1 MIIGSNTVASTYEPP
16 AGPVWPDDP
25 VALLGAKLLW
35 LFDYNEATVVDGLVT
50 SILDAKGGVL
60 TLVDTTVARQPAA
73 VSESING
80 VTQQF
85 GRSTLATHGLCV
97 STAASGAPLIDT
109 GADLYVVHREGSP
122 ITLGGGGTTNVNGTI
137 VSSMTFSAGNV
148 PSFGFHTVSS
158 QSQRIVRIAKPTAT
172 AGIRGS
178 MTTGFAYVANEWCC
192 TRIRI
197 TTGMMQLY
205 RNGVFLVD
213 GSIAASTAVTPS
225 NGLGFGY
232 NGGPRSGGAGTASA
246 PLDFAYTFLTTPNLT
261 TQELRDVSTYV
272 SERFGV
278 ASYV

>member
-60 TLVDTTVARQPAA
+60 TLDDATVARQPAA

-85 GRSTLATHGLCV
+85 GRSTLATHGLRT
-97 STAASGAPLIDT
+97 STASAGDPLLQDAGAELFII
-109 GADLYVVHREGSP
+109 HREGSP
-122 ITLGGGGTTNVNGTI
+122 ITIGGAGTTVTGAI
-137 VSSMTFSAGNV
+137 VSSHTFTAVNANAL
-148 PSFGFHTVSS
+148 GFNTVSS
-158 QSQRIVRIAKPTAT
+158 QSQRSVRLSRAVGGLTL
-172 AGIRGS
+172 RGTLTS
-178 MTTGFAYVANEWCC
+178 GSAYAANEWCC
-192 TRIRI
+192 TRIRVEPNVVS
-197 TTGMMQLY
+197 LY
-205 RNGVFLVD
+205 RNGVFLAD
-213 GSIAASTAVTPS
+213 AALSASRNEPAHY
-225 NGLGFGY
+225 GLGFGY
-232 NGGPRSGGAGTASA
+232 AGAARSSGAGNASA
-246 PLDFAYTFLTTPNLT
+246 PLDIAYAFLTTPNLT
-261 TQELRDVSTYV
+261 TQELRDLSTYV